1 MNATALNTIAAKTTA
16 CCAATLIALSSFAAV
31 AEPIESSLTP
41 VYIASSQYTAILEPE
56 LQRWTLAPQ
65 VGSDLQ
71 ILNTTPCAR
80 QTVPSKGLWLIGRDA
95 DGGLELVAPSAT
107 LLPEGHSGR
116 IALRSCAAAAGSEVE
131 SFGVPDQVLE
141 LLADNTGAVLVDD

>member
-1 MNATALNTIAAKTTA
+1 MNTISTRLT
-16 CCAATLIALSSFAAV
+16 CCASALIALLAMAASPAAT

-41 VYIASSQYTAILEPE
+41 VYVASSQYTAILEPS

-71 ILNTTPCAR
+71 IRSVTPCAH
-80 QTVPSKGLWLIGRDA
+80 QTVPAKGLWLIGRDA
-95 DGGLELVAPSAT
+95 NGGLELVAPSAT

-116 IALRSCAAAAGSEVE
+116 IALRSCETATAVNGVKSY
-131 SFGVPDQVLE
+131 GVPDQVLE

>member
-1 MNATALNTIAAKTTA
+1 MNSPITRALSGIAAA
-16 CCAATLIALSSFAAV
+16 LIALSASSAAT
-31 AEPIESSLTP
+31 AEPIETSLTP
-41 VYIASSQYTAILEPE
+41 VYIASSQYTAILEPS

-71 ILNTTPCAR
+71 IRNVTPCAH
-80 QTVPSKGLWLIGRDA
+80 QTVPAKGLWLIGRGA

-116 IALRSCAAAAGSEVE
+116 IALRSCETAASEDGIKAY
-131 SFGVPDQVLE
+131 GVPDQVLD
-141 LLADNTGAVLVDD
+141 LLADNTGAVFVDD